1 MSFQKLTALCITL
14 MITGCSNN
22 YSQSSKGS
30 FCYPSRSSLSL
41 IICAAEAINES
52 SDESS
57 GKKCS
62 ELRGER
68 KKQCEAQVD
77 AITKSIDNNKNL

>member
-1 MSFQKLTALCITL
+1 MSFQKFTALCIAL
-14 MITGCSNN
+14 MLSGCSSHS
-22 YSQSSKGS
+22 SQSSKGS

-41 IICAAEAINES
+41 IICAAEAIHES

-62 ELRGER
+62 ELSGER
-68 KKQCEAQVD
+68 KKFQKVSI
-77 AITKSIDNNKNL
+77 ITKTTNLLI